1 MDMGQFTNQV
11 VVVTGAT
18 GGPGSAV
25 VHAFLSEGATVWGI
39 LGPSSPSRIADANFA
54 TVAADLRVPAEA
66 ELAVRKVIETSGK
79 IDVLLHLT
87 GGFAGG
93 KPVAET
99 DDAAW
104 NRMLDLNLHTA
115 IHIARAVLP
124 HMLQAGKGRIVAIG
138 SRTGVEPAAGLSA
151 YGVSKAAL
159 IALMR
164 TIAAEVRNSGITA
177 NIVLPSVIDTPANRA
192 ASPAADFSKWVQPE
206 SIARLLLFL
215 ASDAAADINGA
226 VLPIYG
232 RS

>member
-1 MDMGQFTNQV
+1 MGQFTNQV

-18 GGPGSAV
+18 GGLGGAV
-25 VHAFLSEGATVWGI
+25 VHAFLSEGARVWGI
-39 LGPSSPSRIADANFA
+39 LGPSSPSRIADPHFA
-54 TVAADLRVPAEA
+54 TVAADLTAPAEA
-66 ELAVRKVIETSGK
+66 DAAVRKVIEASGK

-93 KPVAET
+93 KPAAET
-99 DDAAW
+99 DDEVW
-104 NRMLDLNLHTA
+104 NRMLSLNLHTA
-115 IHIARAVLP
+115 IYMARAVLP
-124 HMLQAGKGRIVAIG
+124 HMLEAGKGRIVAIG

-164 TIAAEVRNSGITA
+164 TIAAEVRNSGVTA

-215 ASDAAADINGA
+215 ASGAAADINGA
-226 VLPIYG
+226 VIPIYG
-232 RS
+232 QA

>member
-18 GGPGSAV
+18 GGLGSAV
-25 VHAFLSEGATVWGI
+25 VHAFLSEGAMVWGI
-39 LGPSSPSRIADANFA
+39 LGPSSPSRIADPNFA
-54 TVAADLRVPAEA
+54 TVAADLTVPAEA

-115 IHIARAVLP
+115 IHMARAVLP

-159 IALMR
+159 IALIR
-164 TIAAEVRNSGITA
+164 TIAAEVRNSGVTA
-177 NIVLPSVIDTPANRA
+177 NILLPSVIDTPANRA

-215 ASDAAADINGA
+215 ASDDAADINGA
-226 VLPIYG
+226 VIPIYG
-232 RS
+232 RV

>member
-1 MDMGQFTNQV
+1 M
-11 VVVTGAT
+11 
-18 GGPGSAV
+18 
-25 VHAFLSEGATVWGI
+25 VWGI
-39 LGPSSPSRIADANFA
+39 LGPSSPSRTADPNFA
-54 TVAADLRVPAEA
+54 TVAADLTIPAEA
-66 ELAVRKVIETSGK
+66 ESAVRTVIETSGR

-99 DDAAW
+99 DDADW
-104 NRMLDLNLHTA
+104 GRMLGLNLHTA
-115 IHIARAVLP
+115 IHMARAVLP
-124 HMLQAGKGRIVAIG
+124 PMLRAGKGRIVAIG

-159 IALMR
+159 IALIR
-164 TIAAEVRNSGITA
+164 SIAAEVRNSGVTA
-177 NIVLPSVIDTPANRA
+177 NVVLPSVIDTPANRA
-192 ASPAADFSKWVQPE
+192 AMPAADFAKWVQPE

-226 VLPIYG
+226 VIPIYG

>member
-1 MDMGQFTNQV
+1 MGQFTKQV
-11 VVVTGAT
+11 VVITGAT
-18 GGPGSAV
+18 GGLGGAV

-39 LGPSSPSRIADANFA
+39 LGPSSPSRIADPNFA
-54 TVAADLRVPAEA
+54 TVVADLTVPAEA
-66 ELAVRKVIETSGK
+66 AAAVRKVIEVSGK

-93 KPVAET
+93 KPAAET
-99 DDAAW
+99 DDATW
-104 NRMLDLNLHTA
+104 NRMLDLNLRTA
-115 IHIARAVLP
+115 VHMVRAVLP
-124 HMLQAGKGRIVAIG
+124 HMLGAGKGRIVAIG

-164 TIAAEVRNSGITA
+164 TIAVEVHNSGVTA

-192 ASPAADFSKWVQPE
+192 GSPGADFSKWVQPE

-215 ASDAAADINGA
+215 ASDAAADVNGA
-226 VLPIYG
+226 VIPIYG
-232 RS
+232 RA

>member
-1 MDMGQFTNQV
+1 MGQFTNQV
-11 VVVTGAT
+11 VLITGAT
-18 GGPGSAV
+18 GGLGGAV
-25 VHAFLSEGATVWGI
+25 VHSFLSEGAMVWGI
-39 LGPSSPSRIADANFA
+39 LGPSSPSRIEDPKFA
-54 TVAADLRVPAEA
+54 TVAVDLTVPAEA
-66 ELAVRKVIETSGK
+66 AAAVRKVFETSGK

-99 DDAAW
+99 DDAVW
-104 NRMLDLNLHTA
+104 NRMLSLNLHTA
-115 IHIARAVLP
+115 INMTRAVLP
-124 HMLQAGKGRIVAIG
+124 HMLEAGKGRIVAIG
-138 SRTGVEPAAGLSA
+138 SRTGVEPAAGLGA

-159 IALMR
+159 ITLMR
-164 TIAAEVRNSGITA
+164 TIAAEVRNSSVTA

-192 ASPAADFSKWVQPE
+192 ASPAADFTKWVQPE

-226 VLPIYG
+226 VIPIYG

>member
-1 MDMGQFTNQV
+1 MGQFTNQV

-18 GGPGSAV
+18 GGLGGAV

-39 LGPSSPSRIADANFA
+39 LGPSSPSRIADPNYT
-54 TVAADLRVPAEA
+54 TVAADLTVPAEA

-104 NRMLDLNLHTA
+104 IKMLSLNLHTA
-115 IHIARAVLP
+115 IHMARAVLP
-124 HMLQAGKGRIVAIG
+124 HMLEAGKGRIVAIG

-151 YGVSKAAL
+151 YAVSKAAL
-159 IALMR
+159 IALVR

-192 ASPAADFSKWVQPE
+192 ATPAADFTKWVQPE

-215 ASDAAADINGA
+215 ASEAAADINGA
-226 VLPIYG
+226 VIPIYG
-232 RS
+232 RA

>member
-1 MDMGQFTNQV
+1 MGQFTNQV

-18 GGPGSAV
+18 GGLGGAV
-25 VHAFLSEGATVWGI
+25 VHAFLSEGAMVWGI
-39 LGPSSPSRIADANFA
+39 LGPSSPSRIADPNFA
-54 TVAADLRVPAEA
+54 TVAADLTVPAEA

-115 IHIARAVLP
+115 IHMARAVLP

-192 ASPAADFSKWVQPE
+192 ASPAADFTKWVQPE

>member
-1 MDMGQFTNQV
+1 MGQFTNQV

-18 GGPGSAV
+18 GGLGGAV
-25 VHAFLSEGATVWGI
+25 VHAFLSEGARVWGI
-39 LGPSSPSRIADANFA
+39 LGPSSPSRIADPNFA
-54 TVAADLRVPAEA
+54 TVAADLTAPAEA
-66 ELAVRKVIETSGK
+66 DAAVRKVIEASGK

-99 DDAAW
+99 DDAIW
-104 NRMLDLNLHTA
+104 NRMLSLNLHTA
-115 IHIARAVLP
+115 IYMARAVLP
-124 HMLQAGKGRIVAIG
+124 HMLEAGKGRIVAIG

-164 TIAAEVRNSGITA
+164 TIAAEVRNSGVTA

-215 ASDAAADINGA
+215 ASGAAADINGT
-226 VLPIYG
+226 VIPIYG
-232 RS
+232 QA

>member
-1 MDMGQFTNQV
+1 MGQFTDRV

-18 GGPGSAV
+18 GGLGSAV
-25 VHAFLSEGATVWGI
+25 VHAFLSEGAKVWGV
-39 LGPSSPSRIADANFA
+39 LGPSSPSRIEDPNFA
-54 TVAADLRVPAEA
+54 TVAADLTVPAEA
-66 ELAVRKVIETSGK
+66 ELAAQEVLETSGN

-93 KPVAET
+93 KPLAET
-99 DDAAW
+99 EDAAW
-104 NRMLDLNLHTA
+104 HRMLGLNLHTA
-115 IHIARAVLP
+115 IYMARAVLP
-124 HMLQAGKGRIVAIG
+124 HMLETGQGRIVAIG

-159 IALMR
+159 IALIR
-164 TIAAEVRNSGITA
+164 TIAAEVRNSGVTA

-215 ASDAAADINGA
+215 ASDDAADINGA
-226 VLPIYG
+226 VIPIYG
-232 RS
+232 RV